1 MKSIKKYIPNCL
13 TSLRIICTPMIIY
26 LGLTNHYWLL
36 IVVVGI
42 ISFTD
47 FLDGFLARKW
57 KVTSAFGAK
66 LDTVADK
73 TLAISL
79 LILLV
84 IKNHAYFYLL
94 LLECVIACINL
105 YFYFKKGVVASLLIG
120 KIKTWAIFLTIL
132 FGFLA
137 MIIPWIPVQIFIIIT
152 FILQIL
158 TLCCYL
164 YYKGR
169 TKEEI
174 QKERDKERKEF
185 NELVG
190 PITQNEEFQKRKKYP
205 HHIHESVY
213 EHVSKVAFDCYKIGK
228 RFSLDYKSL
237 AVAGMLHDFYEKPW
251 QYDKERKKFFQKH
264 AFTHAKNAILNAKKV
279 FGNEVVTP
287 KVEEI
292 MLTHMFPVNKRI
304 PRSKEAWLI
313 TLVDKADS
321 IEFVMHPIALA
332 KIFLKIGDPENL
344 EEIEEK
350 KKKKEKNKKVKKC
363 KKVC

>member
-1 MKSIKKYIPNCL
+1 MKNMKKQIPNFL
-13 TSLRIICTPMIIY
+13 TSLRILFTPIVIY
-26 LGLTNHYWLL
+26 LGLTNHYWTLI
-36 IVVVGI
+36 IVVGM

-57 KVTSAFGAK
+57 KVTSELGAK
-66 LDTVADK
+66 LDTIADK
-73 TLAISL
+73 MLAISL

-137 MIIPWIPVQIFIIIT
+137 ILFPWIPIPIFILIT

-174 QKERDKERKEF
+174 QKEREKDYKEF
-185 NELVG
+185 YKLVS
-190 PITQNEEFQKRKKYP
+190 PIIENEEFQKRKKYP

-228 RFSLDYKSL
+228 RYSLDYKSL

-279 FGNEVVTP
+279 FGSEVVTP

-292 MLTHMFPVNKRI
+292 MLTHMFPVNKRL

-313 TLVDKADS
+313 TFIDKADS
-321 IEFVMHPIALA
+321 IEFVMHPIAFA
-332 KIFLKIGDPENL
+332 KIFLKIGHPENL
-344 EEIEEK
+344 EETEDV
-350 KKKKEKNKKVKKC
+350 KN
-363 KKVC
+363 